1 MSAAPAG
8 QDRPWDNPAMNLRRL
23 ESFLAVVRLGTVTRA
38 AQELHVAQ
46 PALSRQL
53 KTLQRELRVDLFEP
67 AGAGLKL
74 TPAGQAFLPHARRLV
89 AESQRVSNTL
99 ANIRHGGISV
109 LTVAATLASTRG
121 FLAPFIATT
130 TPEDPTLIVEVAGH
144 YELIGLLAGNT
155 DLAVTPETPTAEVE
169 SIELGRFPIWA
180 HVGPGHRWTVE
191 GRREVGLEEL
201 VSEQLILPTS
211 HSVSRRMVDMSALEH
226 GIGLAPAHETDDG
239 AAIQALAA
247 AGRGVGLTTEFG
259 AFDSRPVRVTLPAAA
274 EAGSGE
280 RPTLALPVHAVWR
293 PDHYARTVIAGIA
306 ERIRDFAH
314 TRPAMRGM
322 D

>member
-1 MSAAPAG
+1 
-8 QDRPWDNPAMNLRRL
+8 MNLRRL
-23 ESFLAVVRLGTVTRA
+23 ESFLAVVRCGTVTRA
-38 AQELHVAQ
+38 AQELHIAQ

-67 AGAGLKL
+67 AGVGLQL

-89 AESQRVSNTL
+89 QESQRVANTL
-99 ANIRHGGISV
+99 SNIRLGSIGV

-130 TPEDPTLIVEVAGH
+130 SAEDPTLVVEVAGH

-155 DLAVTPETPTAEVE
+155 DMAVTPETPTSAVE

-180 HVGPGHRWTVE
+180 HVGPQHRWAVQ
-191 GRREVGLEEL
+191 GRSEVAIDEL
-201 VSEQLILPTS
+201 AAEQLILPTA
-211 HSVSRRMVDMSALEH
+211 HSVSRRMLDMSAGER
-226 GIGLAPAHETDDG
+226 GIGVSPVHETDDG

-247 AGRGVGLTTEFG
+247 AGRGVGVTTEFG
-259 AFDSRPVRVTLPAAA
+259 FFDTRPVRVILPAAA
-274 EAGSGE
+274 TAGTGK
-280 RPTLALPVHAVWR
+280 RITLTLPVHAVWR
-293 PDHYARTVIAGIA
+293 PGHYARTVIADIA

-314 TRPAMRGM
+314 ARPAMSGM